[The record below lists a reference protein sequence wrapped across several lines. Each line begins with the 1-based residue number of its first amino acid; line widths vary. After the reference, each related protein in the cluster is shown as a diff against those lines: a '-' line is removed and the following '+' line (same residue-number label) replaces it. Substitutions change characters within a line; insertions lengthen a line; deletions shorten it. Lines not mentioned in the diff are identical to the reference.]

1 MLRFN
6 RNVYLL
12 SLSWF
17 ALMFK
22 SYAATVLISQA
33 FKGRAFGSLSSNDVA
48 KRISVGNDGSLY
60 LAGITTTHDEE
71 HDAWGDAEPG
81 ELTGKADIFVAK
93 LSASGNLEWVK
104 RTGSTEDDSL
114 SDMKLANNAIYLCG
128 STKGNFGSPV
138 NGSTDAFVMK
148 FSLDGEKLWSKP
160 FQFGSKG
167 EDACNAVDVDTS
179 GVVYAVGST
188 NGLMYGALPPKPY
201 NFHHFIVKLKEV
213 PGSPSGL
220 QTILGR
226 QRGTHGNSSA
236 DQIAVVDDLLYVM
249 TSSASRQTSHGEAFT
264 TYLNL
269 VDREAMFLHKLHMLK
284 SHHGVNFQ
292 GVRMATTNSSKSA
305 YVVGF
310 TTKDDMRKQY
320 TVLKFNS
327 SLSYGQGGV
336 EWGTLL
342 GPVSSHFEMLRFE
355 TNNPKHLADSI
366 AMTHQLPSVIANE
379 EAGSVYVA
387 GTEDGYYK
395 NNNAE
400 DQGLLVV
407 PFFKLNATN
416 GEVVERWHRS
426 TTVPHDRQELTDI
439 ALDKLKT
446 VVYTGAWWVGSE
458 SKSSVLLG
466 SFGSTVRTSTADEW
480 NTRPSYLQDSG
491 AGTSKASKPRSSAK
505 TIGLIVLAI
514 AGVGIVSTVI
524 VLAGL
529 RSYRLKSSPSDD
541 ESSDSRE
548 NLRITTLRSHMNV
561 RFPPSPESVGIVGGS
576 SGPQ

>member
-1 MLRFN
+1 M
-6 RNVYLL
+6 
-12 SLSWF
+12 
-17 ALMFK
+17 
-22 SYAATVLISQA
+22 
-33 FKGRAFGSLSSNDVA
+33 
-48 KRISVGNDGSLY
+48 GNDGSLY

-71 HDAWGDAEPG
+71 HDAWGDTEPG

-104 RTGSTEDDSL
+104 RTGSTEDDNL
-114 SDMKLANNAIYLCG
+114 SDMKLVNNAIYLCG
-128 STKGNFGSPV
+128 STKGNFGHSV
-138 NGSTDAFVMK
+138 NGSTDAFLMK

-167 EDACNAVDVDTS
+167 EDVCNAVDVDTS

-188 NGLMYGALPPKPY
+188 NGLMYGTLSPKPY
-201 NFHHFIVKLKEV
+201 TFHHFIVKLKEV
-213 PGSPSGL
+213 PGSPTGL
-220 QTILGR
+220 ETVLGR

-236 DQIAVVDDLLYVM
+236 DQIALTDDLLYVM
-249 TSSASRQTSHGEAFT
+249 TSSTSNNETSPKKAST

-269 VDREAMFLHKLHMLK
+269 VDREALFLHKLHMLK
-284 SHHGVNFQ
+284 SRHGVNFQ
-292 GVRMATTNSSKSA
+292 GVRMATTNSNKSA

-310 TTKDDMRKQY
+310 TTQDDMKKHY

-327 SLSYGQGGV
+327 SLNYGQGGV

-355 TNNPKHLADSI
+355 TKNPKQLTDSI
-366 AMTHQLPSVIANE
+366 VLTHQLPSVVANE
-379 EAGSVYVA
+379 ETGSIYVA

-395 NNNAE
+395 NDNAG

-439 ALDKLKT
+439 ALDRLKT

-466 SFGSTVRTSTADEW
+466 SFGSTVRTSSTDEW
-480 NTRPSYLQDSG
+480 STKPAYVEGSG
-491 AGTSKASKPRSSAK
+491 GGVSEESNHESSGK

-524 VLAGL
+524 ALAGF
-529 RSYRLKSSPSDD
+529 RSYRLKSNQDD
-541 ESSDSRE
+541 VESSDSQE
-548 NLRITTLRSHMNV
+548 KLQVNTLRDNMNI
-561 RFPPSPESVGIVGGS
+561 RFPPSPEAVGLVGGS